1 MENKTTAFVVRRGFW
16 SMRCIFCKSDS
27 SKSKSVEHIIPESL
41 GNTTKVLP
49 KGIVCDTCNN
59 YFARKVE
66 QPFLEAPALKAL
78 RFHQVVPNK
87 RQRVP
92 PLAGIFSSEF
102 SVTAYRYSETPL
114 LGLVDMPP
122 EAIKVLFEKNGG
134 EIIFSGHDEPPPDR
148 IVSRFLAKVA
158 LELMGL
164 GILEACKEIDDL
176 NASDGIDYLVNEA
189 QLDLLRNHAR
199 RGDTPNWPYNSRR
212 IYKPNEK
219 WIDEFGSDV
228 QIVHESD
235 ILQTSWGEWFCVLAI
250 FGLELVINCGGPEIE
265 GYHRWLSENNGDS
278 PLYSGKNKC
287 DRRSCRVR

>member
-1 MENKTTAFVVRRGFW
+1 
-16 SMRCIFCKSDS
+16 MRCIFCKNDS

-66 QPFLEAPALKAL
+66 KPFLESPALKAL

-87 RQRVP
+87 RGRVP
-92 PLAGIFSSEF
+92 PLEGIFSSEF
-102 SVTAYRYSETPL
+102 AVTAYRYSESPL
-114 LGLVDMPP
+114 LGSVDMPL

-158 LELMGL
+158 LELIAL
-164 GILEACKEIDDL
+164 SILESCKESDDS
-176 NASDGIDYLVNEA
+176 NAGAGIDYLVNES

-199 RGDTPNWPYNSRR
+199 RGDTTYWPYNLRR
-212 IYKPNEK
+212 IYESNKK
-219 WIDEFGSDV
+219 WIDEFGSEV
-228 QIVHESD
+228 QMVHESV

-250 FGLELVINCGGPEIE
+250 FGLELVINCGGAEIE
-265 GYHRWLSENNGDS
+265 GYQRWLSENNGDS
-278 PLYSGKNKC
+278 PLYSDKNKISSKL
-287 DRRSCRVR
+287 R